1 MIQLSDECLP
11 HVQGSA
17 VNPSFSVSLVKA
29 SLAPLLSGRASTV
42 GPCEEVG
49 MVEGERLTLVSL
61 LPAFTKDALLGIFV
75 EGVVQL
81 HTRVAHSS

>member
-17 VNPSFSVSLVKA
+17 VNRSFSMSLVKA
-29 SLAPLLSGRASTV
+29 SSAPLLSGRASTV
-42 GPCEEVG
+42 GPCKEVG
-49 MVEGERLTLVSL
+49 MVEERLTPVSL
-61 LPAFTKDALLGIFV
+61 LPGFTKDALLGIFV

>member
-1 MIQLSDECLP
+1 MIQLSDECLS

-17 VNPSFSVSLVKA
+17 VNPSFSMSLVKA
-29 SLAPLLSGRASTV
+29 SSAPLLSGRASTV
-42 GPCEEVG
+42 GPCKEVG
-49 MVEGERLTLVSL
+49 MVEEERLTPVSL
-61 LPAFTKDALLGIFV
+61 LPGFTKDALLGIFV